1 MILKNTLGAGL
12 ISLALAL
19 GLTGPAAAQQ
29 SGAPRVIT
37 TGAGESVSITAY
49 KDGLRR
55 DKYVVTHKDSR
66 QVWYAQDGSENAGPG
81 ETGWKTNRNQWC
93 RVRYLYG
100 DPVRGGTSECWG
112 AYMYSSHLITA
123 LDGTHLELW
132 FSPDSLTYFKIRNQE
147 TGIWYAHDGSAN
159 DGRLRTTKDDWC
171 RQIYYHMSGI
181 IKLPNECKAF
191 AAYAVNAIGGL
202 AGAAA
207 QKAELAYV
215 RNMLGEK
222 ESKSEEGGK
231 KVGFG
236 AIGVAGEEGLAL
248 IAKGSIS
255 QLDWDR
261 GAGALKKLGSG
272 GAKGA
277 LASAGIGLGVGVAVD
292 YGVDAIKDKAGW
304 KAKDA
309 NAGWIAAEVV
319 TTTVATTSISTAIM
333 VAGGASFNPVVMG
346 VGVLVG
352 GAVAAGEEIAKASA
366 DTGIRFEA
374 GGMAHP
380 RYNRD
385 LNGITERVFAQK
397 NPPGTFEW
405 VNCAAENGRC
415 EFSGL
420 RSVMYGAG
428 DKWVEVAAIDGLAC
442 NSATFGRDPTP
453 GVAKT
458 CQVQQLNWDRQSR
471 YFVKQGDNQAIYY
484 QMGPDRHCLMSNM
497 GVMNAYGGTGTVRV
511 VSRLAMKGTNDGAC
525 ALPNGYYKVGGGAQ
539 IWYLSG
545 PGTSR
550 DGPTGQDV
558 GTRMC
563 LIPDLA
569 TLNGM
574 SGGAF
579 NDMPAGTDLFRHRTN
594 NGSCANGRWAST
606 GATKLNDIGDGWAIT
621 QKVVLGSDLEIVKL
635 SDDLKTWVTQPGAAF
650 RIGGSKV
657 EPWVMTKAGAIYQWN
672 GGNWTLIGGKLA
684 NDVGQGWIVSK
695 EPTNGGFLIY
705 RWDPVKK
712 VWENIPGGATRIG
725 GTYDSPWVVNSTG
738 QVFQYVVDKWE
749 FRDTNNAL
757 DVGDGWIAAAANNQF
772 VNRTIFRWN
781 PDSKQWNAAEGGPG
795 IWNIGG
801 TVDHPT
807 LSSWTGEGFFWR

>member
-1 MILKNTLGAGL
+1 MILKNTLRAGL

-29 SGAPRVIT
+29 SGPPRVIT
-37 TGAGESVSITAY
+37 TGSGESVSITAY

-55 DKYVVTHKDSR
+55 DKYVVMHKDSR
-66 QVWYAQDGSENAGPG
+66 QVWYAQDGSDNAGPG

-100 DPVRGGTSECWG
+100 DPVRGGTPECWG

-171 RQIYYHMSGI
+171 RQIFYHMSGI

-191 AAYAVNAIGGL
+191 AAEAVNAIGGL

-207 QKAELAYV
+207 QKEELAYV
-215 RNMLGEK
+215 RGLLGQK
-222 ESKSEEGGK
+222 ENKGAEGGK

-236 AIGVAGEEGLAL
+236 AIGVAGELGFEK

-255 QLDWDR
+255 QLDWER
-261 GAGALKKLGSG
+261 GAGPLKKLSSG
-272 GAKGA
+272 GAKGT
-277 LASAGIGLGVGVAVD
+277 LASAGVGLGVGVAVD

-304 KAKDA
+304 TAKDA
-309 NAGWIAAEVV
+309 NAGWIAAEAI

-346 VGVLVG
+346 VGLLVG

-366 DTGIRFEA
+366 DTGIRVEA
-374 GGMAHP
+374 GGMAHI

-397 NPPGTFEW
+397 NPEPTFEL

-420 RSVMYGAG
+420 RSVFYGAG
-428 DKWVEVAAIDGLAC
+428 ETWVEVAAIDGLAC
-442 NSATFGRDPTP
+442 NTATFGRDPAP

-458 CQVQQLNWDRQSR
+458 CNVQQLNWDRQSR
-471 YFVKQGDNQAIYY
+471 YFVKQGDNPAIYY
-484 QMGPDRHCLMSNM
+484 QMGPDRHCLMPNM
-497 GVMNAYGGTGTVRV
+497 GVMNAYGGTGAVRV
-511 VSRLAMKGTNDGAC
+511 VSRLAMKGTNEGAC

-545 PGTSR
+545 PGTDR

-563 LIPDLA
+563 LIPDTA

-594 NGSCANGRWAST
+594 NGGCLGGRWAST

-621 QKVVLGSDLEIVKL
+621 QKAVLGSDLEIVKL
-635 SDDLKTWVTQPGAAF
+635 SDDGKTWLTQPGAAF
-650 RIGGSKV
+650 RIGGIKT
-657 EPWVMTKAGAIYQWN
+657 EPWVITKAGAVYQWN
-672 GGNWTLIGGKLA
+672 AGNWTLIGGKLA
-684 NDVGQGWIVSK
+684 NDVAQGWIVSK

-705 RWDPVKK
+705 RWNPVKK
-712 VWENIPGGATRIG
+712 EWENIPGGATRIG
-725 GTYDSPWVVNSTG
+725 GTVDSPWVVNSSG
-738 QVFQYVVDKWE
+738 QVFQYVVEKWV

-757 DVGDGWIAAAANNQF
+757 DVGDGWIAAATQF
-772 VNRTIFRWN
+772 AGRTIFGWNEDAKRW
-781 PDSKQWNAAEGGPG
+781 DSVDGGPG

-801 TVDHPT
+801 NVDYPM
-807 LSSWTGEGFFWR
+807 LSSYTGEGFFWR